1 MTAPKGDCIMKW
13 KKTGAFLAAACI
25 GAASALCPWEAAP
38 VEAASL
44 SSLQNEQAQIEAE
57 LDEVNEKLD
66 ELENDIAQAE
76 QYQNTLTQQISLNQ
90 QKMGVMDQQLTQL
103 SADLEESE
111 AALAA
116 AEEGIVSKE
125 AEIEETTDQ
134 YKLRMRAMYMAGD
147 TSSLELLFEAESFGE
162 FLTNIEMMQAISR
175 HDTELL
181 DSLRVQKTDLEN
193 QKTQAQRVQA
203 DIAEQQASI
212 TAQRQEMQA
221 LNAELEQS
229 YAQSVSA
236 MQDIELERQQFEA
249 NAAAKAEEQQQI
261 EAEIQAEI
269 KRLQEENEK
278 KQQAANGGN
287 ATTFTDG
294 RFIRPTGS
302 GYYISSGYGA
312 RWGSTHTGIDITA
325 GGCYGDNIYAAASGT
340 VITASYHWSYG
351 NYVVIDHGGGY
362 STLYAHASSL
372 LVSAGQQ
379 VSQGDVIARIGS
391 TGQSTGPHL
400 HFEVRIN
407 GNTQNP
413 LNWVSY

>member
-1 MTAPKGDCIMKW
+1 MKRLCKDVDITDRGLISKAVYACLSKKYKRNDVVKYLSQVSGIKQEYIRCIYYRYGK
-13 KKTGAFLAAACI
+13 
-25 GAASALCPWEAAP
+25 S
-38 VEAASL
+38 
-44 SSLQNEQAQIEAE
+44 
-57 LDEVNEKLD
+57 
-66 ELENDIAQAE
+66 
-76 QYQNTLTQQISLNQ
+76 
-90 QKMGVMDQQLTQL
+90 
-103 SADLEESE
+103 
-111 AALAA
+111 
-116 AEEGIVSKE
+116 
-125 AEIEETTDQ
+125 
-134 YKLRMRAMYMAGD
+134 AMYPF
-147 TSSLELLFEAESFGE
+147 TE
-162 FLTNIEMMQAISR
+162 IAIS
-175 HDTELL
+175 
-181 DSLRVQKTDLEN
+181 
-193 QKTQAQRVQA
+193 
-203 DIAEQQASI
+203 
-212 TAQRQEMQA
+212 
-221 LNAELEQS
+221 
-229 YAQSVSA
+229 
-236 MQDIELERQQFEA
+236 
-249 NAAAKAEEQQQI
+249 
-261 EAEIQAEI
+261 EIQAEI